1 MECDEEGNCLYPVI
15 DKVKYQSID
24 YGKLTPI
31 CIKGIQELHTIIKS
45 QQEELDTYKSIV
57 DKLMNATSFKAFK
70 ESLV

>member
-1 MECDEEGNCLYPVI
+1 MECDEDGNCLYPAI

-45 QQEELDTYKSIV
+45 QQVELDTYKSIINKLLIAKSFV
-57 DKLMNATSFKAFK
+57 DFKK
-70 ESLV
+70 SL